1 MKKILTIIVLTITIF
16 GYGCA
21 SHKPQM
27 AVEYGYESQAHLAE
41 QTNELKNENYEK
53 SKDEYDKFLEQKIL
67 KRASIQ
73 ISTVEIDAE
82 WSGVVQQRV
91 GDVILNFS
99 LKELNGVGASFHTY
113 RLRLLCSH
121 DYFVKNYSE
130 ERTGTFFFDNPVTV
144 APFETAKVKLKARKW
159 VRKNLN
165 RMNRLISSDEI
176 SIELEMEGE
185 DQNGHPV
192 TIATKS
198 GII

>member
-1 MKKILTIIVLTITIF
+1 MKKILTISVLTTAIF
-16 GYGCA
+16 SYGCA

-27 AVEYGYESQAHLAE
+27 AVEHAYQSQAHMAE
-41 QTNELKNENYEK
+41 QKNEIKKENYEK
-53 SKDEYDKFLEQKIL
+53 SVDGYDKFLEQKML
-67 KRASIQ
+67 KRTNII

-82 WSGVVQQRV
+82 WAGVVQQRV

-144 APFETAKVKLKARKW
+144 APFETAKVKIKARKW

-165 RMNRLISSDEI
+165 RMNRLISSDDI

-192 TIATKS
+192 TITTKS